1 MNKNTLTA
9 QFETIVKSVLQMLG
23 HRFYS
28 LDELTREDI
37 ASAAITYAYMYLDS
51 QGKDFGIKDWL
62 SLSYWKAR
70 HLALSEIRRQ
80 KRELVS
86 LTLDNPFVNEKGEV
100 SEDSPVMVQ
109 GSAQAYS
116 TNKFDRGWQQSCRQ
130 VRRAMVRFLK
140 KEVSRRNARI
150 FWARVMDQLPTE
162 IVCKR
167 FGITAD
173 GLYVIVSRVNNRWN
187 DFGKGYFYD
196 CADAA

>member
-1 MNKNTLTA
+1 MTNISLTA
-9 QFETIVKSVLQMLG
+9 QFETIIKSVLKMLG
-23 HRFYS
+23 HRFHS

-37 ASAAITYAYMYLDS
+37 ASAAITYAYMYLDP

-86 LTLDNPFVNEKGEV
+86 LTLDNPFVNEKGDEF
-100 SEDSPVMVQ
+100 EDSPVVVH

-116 TNKFDRGWQQSCRQ
+116 TSQFDRGWQLSRNQ
-130 VRRAMVRFLK
+130 VRKAMLRFLK
-140 KEVSRRNARI
+140 KEVTRRNAKI
-150 FWARVMDQLPTE
+150 YWSRVMDQLPTDV
-162 IVCKR
+162 VCRR
-167 FGITAD
+167 FGVTA
-173 GLYVIVSRVNNRWN
+173 GSLYVIVNRINSRWN
-187 DFGKGYFYD
+187 DLGKGYFNA